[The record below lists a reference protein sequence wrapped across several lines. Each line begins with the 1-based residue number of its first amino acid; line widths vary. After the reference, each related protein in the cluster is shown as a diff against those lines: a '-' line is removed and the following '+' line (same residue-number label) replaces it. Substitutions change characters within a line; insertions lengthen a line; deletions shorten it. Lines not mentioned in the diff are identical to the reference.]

1 MKISGAVKK
10 IVFPTQVVLL
20 VLLCAFFATGAWAT
34 EKEDEGR
41 GSATEG
47 LVSQRNYSSLT
58 SLVAMIGADAMEHL
72 HGFFAAE
79 PVTIEP
85 FIILGEFTTRKK
97 ISLLG
102 ATLAEQMAAVISNE
116 ALAVWRPAVAGA
128 SEQRISGVLQEVGG
142 YLRIHIIAANTL
154 GEQRSHV
161 VNVEMSEPV
170 YRALHSYV
178 YRH

>member
-1 MKISGAVKK
+1 MKGAVEKRV
-10 IVFPTQVVLL
+10 VFLPQAVLL
-20 VLLCAFFATGAWAT
+20 VLFCAFWATGAWAT
-34 EKEDEGR
+34 EKEAEAK
-41 GSATEG
+41 GSATESV
-47 LVSQRNYSSLT
+47 VSHGKYSSLT
-58 SLVAMIGADAMEHL
+58 GLVAMVGSEAMAQL
-72 HGFFAAE
+72 HDFFAAD

-142 YLRIHIIAANTL
+142 YLRIHIIAANTR
-154 GEQRSHV
+154 GEQRSYV

-178 YRH
+178 HRQ